1 MKWFYKLERKF
12 GRYAISNLMYYVI
25 ILYAVG
31 FLLNVFAPGFY
42 ETYLSLSPSMIL
54 KGQVWRLVTFIIEPP
69 DTRIIFIIFSMYL
82 YYMIGSSLERTWGS
96 FRFNVYF
103 FMGMILHI
111 IAAFLIYIIWGIDFP
126 LNTYYLNM
134 SLFLAF
140 AATYPDMQLML
151 FFIIPI
157 KIKWLAIIDAVY
169 FGLTIVFGFLFTTL
183 ENVAPALYVGL
194 FNLGIMAHPLYATA
208 ALVSLLNFIVF
219 FFMTRNVARYSPK
232 EIRRK
237 MVYTSK
243 VKSASKGSRHK
254 CAICGQTEANE
265 NLTFRY
271 CSKCDG
277 NYEYCQEH
285 LYTHQHIK
293 NDNEERES

>member
-1 MKWFYKLERKF
+1 
-12 GRYAISNLMYYVI
+12 
-25 ILYAVG
+25 
-31 FLLNVFAPGFY
+31 
-42 ETYLSLSPSMIL
+42 MIL

-69 DTRIIFIIFSMYL
+69 DTSIIFIIFSLYL

-183 ENVAPALYVGL
+183 VNVAPALYVGL

-232 EIRRK
+232 EIKRK
-237 MVYTSK
+237 IVYTSK